1 MKRMLAIAAALA
13 LLGLCACGQAGPEP
27 EETSAETMT
36 KEVITATEKSTTTV
50 IVTEVS
56 NMLDQNAF
64 TFRKA
69 FPDYAFAEVVAWEL
83 GKEIDDETSK
93 EELASIETLEFTYS
107 VSDLTGIGQLT
118 GLVEFACYKNE
129 VTEIPAE
136 IKYCKNLRWMNFGKA
151 YSLTTLPKE
160 IAELENL
167 EILEIWMTNVTQIP
181 KELEPLKQ
189 SGVIIFEANER
200 APAYASYSSRHG
212 E

>member
-1 MKRMLAIAAALA
+1 MKRLLAITLGLA
-13 LLGLCACGQAGPEP
+13 LLLLCACGQREP
-27 EETSAETMT
+27 EEKETAT
-36 KEVITATEKSTTTV
+36 IAVVTTTEAPTTTITATAESTT
-50 IVTEVS
+50 
-56 NMLDQNAF
+56 LDSNAF

-69 FPDYAFAEVVAWEL
+69 FPDYAFAEVVAWRL

-93 EELASIETLEFTYS
+93 EELASIKTLGFTPS

-118 GLVEFACYKNE
+118 GLIELTCIKNG

-151 YSLTTLPKE
+151 YALTTLPKE

-167 EILEIWMTNVTQIP
+167 EMLEIWMTGVTQIP

-189 SGVIIFEANER
+189 SGVIIFDASDR
-200 APAYASYSSRHG
+200 AAVYGSYAARHG
-212 E
+212 EQIP

>member
-1 MKRMLAIAAALA
+1 MGREMQEGLISMKRTLAIAAALA
-13 LLGLCACGQAGPEP
+13 LLGLCACGQAGPE
-27 EETSAETMT
+27 ETNAAVT
-36 KEVITATEKSTTTV
+36 TE
-50 IVTEVS
+50 TEVFTAAPITNS
-56 NMLDQNAF
+56 DSNAF

-69 FPDYAFAEVVAWEL
+69 FPDYAFAEVVAAEL
-83 GKEIDDETSK
+83 GKGINDKTSR
-93 EELASIETLEFTYS
+93 EELASIETLEFTHS

-118 GLVEFACYKNE
+118 GLIKLACYKND

-136 IKYCKNLRWMNFGKA
+136 IKHCKSLRWMNFGKA

-167 EILEIWMTNVTQIP
+167 EMLEVWMTDVTQIP

-189 SGVIIFEANER
+189 SGVIIFGVNKR
-200 APAYASYSSRHG
+200 AAAYASYAARHG